1 MMPIVAKL
9 IGISVF
15 GSIVLVAAALT
26 GLLAVFTLL
35 DQIGDLDQRYT
46 FWAALL
52 YVGLSVPR
60 LFYETLP
67 YAILIGALISLGG
80 FAVRSELIAMRAA
93 GIPIPCGISIA
104 GKV

>member
-1 MMPIVAKL
+1 MMPIVSRL

-15 GSIVLVAAALT
+15 GSIVLVAIALT

-67 YAILIGALISLGG
+67 YACLLYTSPSPRDATLSRMPSS
-80 FAVRSELIAMRAA
+80 A
-93 GIPIPCGISIA
+93 
-104 GKV
+104 

>member
-46 FWAALL
+46 
-52 YVGLSVPR
+52 V
-60 LFYETLP
+60 
-67 YAILIGALISLGG
+67 LGRI
-80 FAVRSELIAMRAA
+80 AVCWFKRAA
-93 GIPIPCGISIA
+93 VVLRDLALRHFDWRID
-104 GKV
+104 